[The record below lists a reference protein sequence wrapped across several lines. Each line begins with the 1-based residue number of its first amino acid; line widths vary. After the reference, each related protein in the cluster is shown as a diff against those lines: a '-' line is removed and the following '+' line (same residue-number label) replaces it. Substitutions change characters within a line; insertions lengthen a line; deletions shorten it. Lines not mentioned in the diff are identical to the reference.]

1 MMNISIVK
9 LIYIDRLLLFI
20 LVLFSGTNSM
30 SDELSNYSAGG
41 LITNVPYFSSVTISG
56 MKQNITTSPIKKY
69 LNKVNRKQY
78 EIINMLWRKTKIFVD
93 IENNTSKYKSQKV
106 NSTEKTK
113 QYFLRKNLQIPR
125 PFPGFQTSTPSFI
138 EFYYLHEIDESNKGN
153 ILHTDS
159 HKMVDVK
166 TKIDNVRLNSLRS
179 VNAFYLFDRFLK
191 TPQENVYKS
200 FKTSGRTS
208 SNKQIILNETSLF
221 TLSTDQYSEKNENI
235 TQLDKLNKSISSKI
249 FHDDPRFVPD
259 KNKKRKA
266 VHNST
271 ANKRITQAENST
283 PKVFQ
288 YRNVDVQHTTTN
300 DKVKFFEIYDS
311 QLAFDHKES
320 IDYIKIKTENKEE
333 KKLLL
338 EHLDFDAVQN
348 NADTKL
354 KHRKKHIIETNRNG
368 FQIQESLNSVTMLNT
383 STKEMKTSSGRMRE
397 ISFRYE
403 FVPWLNYPFMA
414 VYVYEP
420 LQVYCDSA
428 SISQHWLIAS
438 ASCLSRHHENP
449 GGYGQSAFVTYCG
462 DNWRQLERIAYVK
475 YSIIH
480 PKFRS
485 HDRVRQQLYNIGL
498 IRVINSMTSSCPD
511 WGPISLMSHKFHANQ
526 NGSKAIAIGWGLD
539 RYDSRYSSSK
549 LPKQSLSVYEALL
562 YSNDCP
568 GNIGYRNSKKQFGD
582 TGTNNIYCLSLP
594 RYFGEE
600 NDPQHG
606 SLLLIGGKLIGLYL
620 QEERRSWGEQ
630 SAQYTGTWRLV
641 PWVLDVA
648 REPDEADNFNV
659 DI

>member
-1 MMNISIVK
+1 
-9 LIYIDRLLLFI
+9 
-20 LVLFSGTNSM
+20 
-30 SDELSNYSAGG
+30 
-41 LITNVPYFSSVTISG
+41 
-56 MKQNITTSPIKKY
+56 
-69 LNKVNRKQY
+69 
-78 EIINMLWRKTKIFVD
+78 
-93 IENNTSKYKSQKV
+93 
-106 NSTEKTK
+106 
-113 QYFLRKNLQIPR
+113 
-125 PFPGFQTSTPSFI
+125 
-138 EFYYLHEIDESNKGN
+138 
-153 ILHTDS
+153 
-159 HKMVDVK
+159 
-166 TKIDNVRLNSLRS
+166 
-179 VNAFYLFDRFLK
+179 
-191 TPQENVYKS
+191 
-200 FKTSGRTS
+200 
-208 SNKQIILNETSLF
+208 
-221 TLSTDQYSEKNENI
+221 
-235 TQLDKLNKSISSKI
+235 
-249 FHDDPRFVPD
+249 
-259 KNKKRKA
+259 
-266 VHNST
+266 
-271 ANKRITQAENST
+271 
-283 PKVFQ
+283 
-288 YRNVDVQHTTTN
+288 
-300 DKVKFFEIYDS
+300 
-311 QLAFDHKES
+311 
-320 IDYIKIKTENKEE
+320 
-333 KKLLL
+333 
-338 EHLDFDAVQN
+338 
-348 NADTKL
+348 
-354 KHRKKHIIETNRNG
+354 
-368 FQIQESLNSVTMLNT
+368 
-383 STKEMKTSSGRMRE
+383 MKTSSGRMRD

-549 LPKQSLSVYEALL
+549 MPKQALSVYEALL

-568 GNIGYRNSKKQFGD
+568 GNVGYRNSKKQFGD